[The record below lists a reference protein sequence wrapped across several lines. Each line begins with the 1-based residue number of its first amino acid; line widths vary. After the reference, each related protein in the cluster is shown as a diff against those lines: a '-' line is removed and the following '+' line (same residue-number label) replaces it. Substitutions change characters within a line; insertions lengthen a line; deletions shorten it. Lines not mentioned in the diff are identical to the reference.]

1 MPSDRSAPDR
11 PPLPAVQSSRPAA
24 VGLWLLFRA
33 FGTIGLISMG
43 GGRFAYYFH
52 ELVTRRRWFS
62 EQEMLERLAISQLLP
77 GPNVSNLAVLL
88 GQRLRGFRGAA
99 LALIA
104 TLGPGALLMLGLS
117 AFYFARGQVPGA
129 GPAFRGIA
137 AAAAGLALGTTVQ
150 IGWKSARGLRAALL
164 GLLTLVAVLVLHLP
178 TLLAILLL
186 GALGVLLFR
195 APLPKRP
202 ALLAR
207 SAKAAASKGETDGGA

>member
-1 MPSDRSAPDR
+1 
-11 PPLPAVQSSRPAA
+11 
-24 VGLWLLFRA
+24 
-33 FGTIGLISMG
+33 MG

-52 ELVTRRRWFS
+52 ELVTRRRWLS

-77 GPNVSNLAVLL
+77 GPNIGNLAVLL

-137 AAAAGLALGTTVQ
+137 AAAAGLALGTTLQ
-150 IGWKSARGLRAALL
+150 IGWRSARGVRAAVL
-164 GLLTLVAVLVLHLP
+164 GALTLLAVLVLHLP

-186 GALGVLLFR
+186 GAGGVLLYR
-195 APLPKRP
+195 LPPPKRP
-202 ALLAR
+202 ALLSRPAAGEG
-207 SAKAAASKGETDGGA
+207 SAPDGGTGGGA